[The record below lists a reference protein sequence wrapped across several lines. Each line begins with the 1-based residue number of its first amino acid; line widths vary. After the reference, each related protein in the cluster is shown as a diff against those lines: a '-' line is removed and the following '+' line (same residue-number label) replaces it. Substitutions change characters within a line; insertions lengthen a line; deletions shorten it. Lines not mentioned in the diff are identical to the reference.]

1 MIWRSAAAA
10 ATELGLLFMTDEEHA
25 EKVVGK
31 VCARCRCRVK
41 CLDGAKDKQSEL
53 EQAQGKIPA
62 AWKEWRGTCAFIG
75 TR

>member
-53 EQAQGKIPA
+53 EQGRRATSLPLGNSGEEPA
-62 AWKEWRGTCAFIG
+62 RL
-75 TR
+75 